1 MYDPVQIDRRLPAT
15 VQSEWLASEESGE
28 EFKCGSR
35 LERRYHVSGEA
46 DRHEREVVVA
56 CRRLVSSCVASGHR
70 TTTFVTLSEP
80 VRVDTKKTNR
90 TLVMIE
96 LCNTYR

>member
-1 MYDPVQIDRRLPAT
+1 MYEPVRIDRRLPAT

-35 LERRYHVSGEA
+35 LERRHHVSGEA
-46 DRHEREVVVA
+46 DRDEREVVVA
-56 CRRLVSSCVASGHR
+56 CGRLVSSRIASGHR
-70 TTTFVTLSEP
+70 ASTFVTLSEP
-80 VRVDTKKTNR
+80 VRVDTKKQNR

-96 LCNTYR
+96 LCNTDR